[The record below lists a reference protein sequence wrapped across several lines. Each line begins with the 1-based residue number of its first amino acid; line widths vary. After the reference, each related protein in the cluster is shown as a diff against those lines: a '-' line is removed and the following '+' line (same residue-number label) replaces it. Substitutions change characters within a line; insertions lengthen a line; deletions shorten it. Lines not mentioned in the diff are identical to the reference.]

1 MKKIKKYFKLII
13 ILLIIILVIG
23 YIIIKLYLN
32 KNDSVEVVL
41 DEFDLEFNENIN
53 VKEDVT
59 FDSNKIFY
67 VDIKGAV
74 QNPGV
79 YEIEENKK
87 VIDVINLAGGFTAN
101 ADTSLINLAKKVSDE
116 MVIIIYTVEEVKNSK
131 EPEAVIKIIEKEC
144 VCPEINNDACINNG
158 ISNETETGDLG
169 VVNINTASLDEL
181 LTLTGI
187 GESKA
192 NAIIEYRESF
202 GRFTTKE
209 DIMKVD
215 GIGESLYEKIK
226 ENITV

>member
-87 VIDVINLAGGFTAN
+87 VIDQTCSIMIQRLRTIFQRNP
-101 ADTSLINLAKKVSDE
+101 LIS
-116 MVIIIYTVEEVKNSK
+116 M
-131 EPEAVIKIIEKEC
+131 
-144 VCPEINNDACINNG
+144 G
-158 ISNETETGDLG
+158 I
-169 VVNINTASLDEL
+169 
-181 LTLTGI
+181 
-187 GESKA
+187 
-192 NAIIEYRESF
+192 
-202 GRFTTKE
+202 
-209 DIMKVD
+209 
-215 GIGESLYEKIK
+215 
-226 ENITV
+226 